1 MTPNSARPRL
11 GELLVERRAL
21 LPHQLFHALDRQ
33 REAGARFGTCL
44 LEEPGVD
51 EAKVLAELARQQGVP
66 AVSRDELR
74 GAPRSALA
82 RVPGQLASRLVALPF
97 AETPAG
103 LAVAMRDPHDL
114 AARDALAFASGRR
127 IVPHIALELRIW
139 EAIDFH
145 YGEPAPDG
153 YRRLWDRIHRQRHLW
168 QGRDPADERPA

>member
-1 MTPNSARPRL
+1 MTPNPDRPRL

-33 REAGARFGTCL
+33 RGGGARFGTCL

-74 GAPRSALA
+74 NAPREVLA
-82 RVPGQLASRLVALPF
+82 RVPGALASRLVALPF

-103 LAVAMRDPHDL
+103 LAVAMRDPADL

-127 IVPHIALELRIW
+127 IVPHIALELRIY

-153 YRRLWDRIHRQRHLW
+153 YRRLWDRIHRRRHLW
-168 QGRDPADERPA
+168 QGRDPADGPG